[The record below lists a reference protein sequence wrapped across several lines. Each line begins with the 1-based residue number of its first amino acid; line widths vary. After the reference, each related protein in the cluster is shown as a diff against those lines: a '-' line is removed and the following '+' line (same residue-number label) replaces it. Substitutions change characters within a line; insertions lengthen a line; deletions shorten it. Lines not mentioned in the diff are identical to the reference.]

1 VNPALRPA
9 APADPARADPA
20 PAASARAASAP
31 VNPMLRPA
39 APADPTAVDAAPADP
54 RAFAGPA
61 GPRFAVKRAVD
72 LVVAALVLVL
82 ASPVLAGAAVAVRL
96 LMGSPVLFRQQ
107 RTGRGMRHF
116 RLLKFRTMTD
126 ARDAAGRLLPDRERS
141 CRLGRLLRRYSVDEL
156 PQLVNVLRGEMSL
169 IGPRPLLPRYDRCY
183 TAPELARFAV
193 RPGITGL
200 AQITGRNAAGW
211 DERLRLDARYV
222 AHWSLRLDARIA
234 LLTVGRVFASSG
246 VSADPA
252 GDMLDLD
259 QERGV
264 SRL

>member
-1 VNPALRPA
+1 MNPALRPA
-9 APADPARADPA
+9 VPAEPSG
-20 PAASARAASAP
+20 ASG
-31 VNPMLRPA
+31 RPGQGR
-39 APADPTAVDAAPADP
+39 T
-54 RAFAGPA
+54 FAGPS
-61 GPRFAVKRAVD
+61 GPRFALKRAAD
-72 LVVAALVLVL
+72 LLVAALVLVL
-82 ASPVLAGAAVAVRL
+82 ASPVLLGAALAVRVL
-96 LMGSPVLFRQQ
+96 LGSPVLFTQQ

-169 IGPRPLLPRYDRCY
+169 IGPRPLLPRYDRYY
-183 TAPELARFAV
+183 TGPELARFAV

-200 AQITGRNAAGW
+200 AQVTGRNAAGW

-222 AHWSLRLDARIA
+222 AHWSFALDAGIA
-234 LLTVGRVFASSG
+234 LRTVGRVFASSG

-259 QERGV
+259 QERGM
-264 SRL
+264 SRP

>member
-1 VNPALRPA
+1 MNPVLRPA
-9 APADPARADPA
+9 VPADPPGAAGGLPA
-20 PAASARAASAP
+20 GASP
-31 VNPMLRPA
+31 FP
-39 APADPTAVDAAPADP
+39 
-54 RAFAGPA
+54 GPA

-72 LVVAALVLVL
+72 LVVAAAVLVL

-96 LMGSPVLFRQQ
+96 LMGSPVLFTQQ

-116 RLLKFRTMTD
+116 QLLKFRTMTD

-183 TAPELARFAV
+183 SGPELARFAV

-200 AQITGRNAAGW
+200 AQVTGRNAAGW
-211 DERLRLDARYV
+211 DERLGLDARYV

-259 QERGV
+259 QERGM

>member
-1 VNPALRPA
+1 M
-9 APADPARADPA
+9 ADPGADRAAADPG
-20 PAASARAASAP
+20 
-31 VNPMLRPA
+31 
-39 APADPTAVDAAPADP
+39 
-54 RAFAGPA
+54 AFAGPA
-61 GPRFAVKRAVD
+61 GPRLVVKRVADVA
-72 LVVAALVLVL
+72 VAALVLVL
-82 ASPVLAGAAVAVRL
+82 ASLVLLVAAVAVRL
-96 LMGSPVLFRQQ
+96 LLGSPVLFTQQ

-126 ARDAAGRLLPDRERS
+126 ARDASGRLLPDRERS

-183 TAPELARFAV
+183 TDAELARFAV

-200 AQITGRNAAGW
+200 AQITGRNAASW
-211 DERLRLDARYV
+211 DERLGLDARYV
-222 AHWSLRLDARIA
+222 AQWSLALDARIA
-234 LLTVGRVFASSG
+234 LRTVGRVFASSG

-259 QERGV
+259 QERGM

>member
-1 VNPALRPA
+1 MNPVLRPA
-9 APADPARADPA
+9 VPADPPGPA
-20 PAASARAASAP
+20 GVATGVPGGPRAA
-31 VNPMLRPA
+31 A
-39 APADPTAVDAAPADP
+39 APFP
-54 RAFAGPA
+54 GPA

-82 ASPVLAGAAVAVRL
+82 AAPVLAGAAVAVRL
-96 LMGSPVLFRQQ
+96 LMGSPVLFTQQ

-126 ARDAAGRLLPDRERS
+126 ARDTAGRPLPDRERS

-183 TAPELARFAV
+183 TGPELARFAV

-211 DERLRLDARYV
+211 DERLGLDARYV

-234 LLTVGRVFASSG
+234 LLTVARVFDSSG

-259 QERGV
+259 QERGMP
-264 SRL
+264 RP